1 MRVKGNVPPLSSC
14 GAVRGLQWAQLIVHS
29 LALCPALP
37 LSAPGPSII
46 SESAF
51 PGGAPGMLPTEALG
65 KAVGAWAGAP
75 PSTDPWREG
84 THAGDTELGGAGPE
98 HLSRVWSLCTLASR
112 ASSLDVPACV
122 HVCVHGHTRVYMHT
136 GVCAHV
142 HACSCAY
149 VHRCACEYMYM
160 LVHTGACAHTC
171 LFMCACTHMCLCSCV
186 HACTHVSVCM
196 CAHTCLC
203 SCVHVCTW
211 HVCAVHVCTHGCMCT
226 GVCTCSC
233 VYVCM
238 CVYACMLC
246 LRRALPSV
254 GLGCGD
260 PSGACSVVPQCTGM
274 RSEEEVGAFGS

>member
-1 MRVKGNVPPLSSC
+1 MSSC

-171 LFMCACTHMCLCSCV
+171 LCSCV
-186 HACTHVSVCM
+186 HAHTCVCVHVCM
-196 CAHTCLC
+196 RAHTCLC
-203 SCVHVCTW
+203 ACVHTRVCVRVCTCAHGTCVLYMFVHTGVCAQVCAHVHVCM
-211 HVCAVHVCTHGCMCT
+211 CAC
-226 GVCTCSC
+226 
-233 VYVCM
+233 VCM
-238 CVYACMLC
+238 HACC
-246 LRRALPSV
+246 A
-254 GLGCGD
+254 
-260 PSGACSVVPQCTGM
+260 
-274 RSEEEVGAFGS
+274 